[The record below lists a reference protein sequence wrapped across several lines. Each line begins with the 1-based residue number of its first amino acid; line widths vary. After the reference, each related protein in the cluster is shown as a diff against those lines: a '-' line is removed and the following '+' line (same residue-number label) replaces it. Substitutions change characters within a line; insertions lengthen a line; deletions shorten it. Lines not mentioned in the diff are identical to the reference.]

1 MISHIKTTATFILLA
16 FAAAVSVA
24 AALPSVAAPAIDE
37 KKIEVI
43 AKMVAPSV
51 VRVEARNGVYKVA
64 TGVVIDKDGHIV
76 TTALISPREG
86 KITVVTADGKKIAA
100 EFKGLDTQTQIAVI
114 QAKEKTLTP
123 IALGKSADLKPGAW
137 IGVIGLSPE
146 QTTAV
151 TQGIVSSV
159 AADKIRLNV
168 WVVPGA
174 SGSPVVNEAGQMIGL
189 LRGPYIDD
197 STVLFEFR
205 ERQMVGSG
213 TVLSRA
219 EAPSAGMALAVPVD
233 IVSAVAADIKK
244 SGKVERG
251 WLGVSVGESDGK
263 VEITAIDPK
272 SPAELAKLKVGD
284 VILKIEKVDITSGP
298 TLSTEV
304 RTRKP
309 GTDVTVRIEREG
321 KPLEMKVKL
330 GEYTE
335 VEARKELELAFPR
348 LFPPNSPLPEFRNL
362 PKTAP
367 LPLTPESR
375 RNNFTLLENRKFIG
389 VTLQELTKEMAE
401 FFGAKDGYGLWVA
414 ELADDSPAKKAGVKV
429 GDVILKADGKKVES
443 ATELSAMIQDKKK
456 GDRITLEIIRDKKPL
471 TLEVEIAEEERSLE
485 SVFGWSREASKKLVQ
500 EYQKFYQ
507 DYQMQMKESQKSG
520 QDSLRKLTEE
530 LQKNR
535 KEMTQG
541 LQKSKELNSI
551 FRLFRNT
558 YRI

>member
-1 MISHIKTTATFILLA
+1 MISQIKTTATFLLLA
-16 FAAAVSVA
+16 LAAAVSVA
-24 AALPSVAAPAIDE
+24 AALPGAATPAIDE
-37 KKIEVI
+37 KKIEEI

-100 EFKGLDTQTQIAVI
+100 DFKGFDTQTQIAVI
-114 QAKEKTLTP
+114 QAKDKTLTP
-123 IALGKSADLKPGAW
+123 IALGKSADLKPGTW

-233 IVSAVAADIKK
+233 VVSAVAADIKK

-263 VEITAIDPK
+263 VEITSIDPK
-272 SPAELAKLKVGD
+272 SPAELAKLQVGD
-284 VILKIEKVDITSGP
+284 VILKIDKVDITSGP

-304 RTRKP
+304 RKRKP

-321 KPLEMKVKL
+321 KSLDVKVKL

-401 FFGAKDGYGLWVA
+401 FFGTKDGYGLWVA

-471 TLEVEIAEEERSLE
+471 MLEVEIAEEERSLE
-485 SVFGWSREASKKLVQ
+485 SVFRWSDAASKKLVQ
-500 EYQKFYQ
+500 EYQKSYQ
-507 DYQMQMKESQKSG
+507 DYQKQMKEFQKSG
-520 QDSLRKLTEE
+520 HDNLRKLTEE
-530 LQKNR
+530 SQKNG
-535 KEMTQG
+535 KELTQE
-541 LQKSKELNSI
+541 LQKSKELSSI